1 MRETFGWPAWEPA
14 SHFFCLPGT
23 PISGLALCTTPF
35 GRMAIPGVP
44 IKIFAGG
51 SGHQFM
57 SASSITAATSVTC
70 GNCSAATGGAH
81 FCPGCGKIQ
90 PLPRGADYFAFFG
103 LPRKLAIDLAD
114 LEQRFHSLSWKLH
127 PDNFVRAS
135 EDERQLSLD
144 RSSQLNDAYRTLR
157 EPVARV
163 EYLLGLAGMRKEGQK
178 KQQAPP
184 ELLEEVFELNE
195 SLDELRDARES
206 GGGAAAMAGLRTKLE
221 AAQHKFESLLVD
233 VDKEL
238 SRVTVEWDRALDS
251 GADDTAMKKI
261 MERMNEILNRRSYI
275 RNLVASTQKELAGT

>member
-1 MRETFGWPAWEPA
+1 
-14 SHFFCLPGT
+14 
-23 PISGLALCTTPF
+23 
-35 GRMAIPGVP
+35 
-44 IKIFAGG
+44 
-51 SGHQFM
+51 M
-57 SASSITAATSVTC
+57 SAPSTTVTISANC
-70 GNCSAATGGAH
+70 WNCSAATGSAH

-90 PLPRGADYFAFFG
+90 PLPKGADYFAFFG
-103 LPRKLAIDLAD
+103 LPQKLTLDLAS

-127 PDNFVRAS
+127 PDHFVRAS

-157 EPVARV
+157 DPVARV

-195 SLDELRDARES
+195 SLDELRDARQS
-206 GGGAAAMAGLRTKLE
+206 DGNSAAMAGLRTKLE

-233 VDKEL
+233 VDKEV

-251 GADDTAMKKI
+251 GADDAAMKKI